1 MLTSRSPSPMPQ
13 RDRLIAEGLPLV
25 RRLAFRLARRLPPN
39 VDVGDLIGAGS
50 EGLVRAADAY
60 DPGRHASFA
69 AYAEMRIRG
78 AMLDEL
84 RTLDPM
90 TRHGRRRLAEV
101 SKAIQE
107 LTRTLGRAP
116 EEQEVATHLGV
127 ELAEYRRLC
136 EEAARVPALAR
147 TGDIDPDVLVQSDSD
162 VFTIVEERERSELLA
177 RAIDA
182 LPERARM
189 VLALYYQ
196 EQCTQAEIGKILGVT
211 EGRVCQIL
219 GESAARLRAALSDE
233 EHSAVKIRRNGKT
246 RRGEEAK
253 P

>member
-1 MLTSRSPSPMPQ
+1 MLTARQSSPRAQ

-60 DPGRHASFA
+60 DPARHASFA

-84 RTLDPM
+84 RSLDPM

-101 SKAIQE
+101 TKAVQE

-116 EEQEVATHLGV
+116 EEAEVAGHLGL
-127 ELAEYRRLC
+127 ELDEYRRLC

-182 LPERARM
+182 LPERSRM

-219 GESAARLRAALSDE
+219 GESAARLRAALADDE
-233 EHSAVKIRRNGKT
+233 RSATKMRRATKP
-246 RRGEEAK
+246 RREEAK

>member
-1 MLTSRSPSPMPQ
+1 MTARSLPPRAQ

-25 RRLAFRLARRLPPN
+25 RRLAFRLAKRLPPN

-60 DPGRHASFA
+60 DSTRHASFA
-69 AYAEMRIRG
+69 AYAELRIRG

-84 RTLDPM
+84 RALDPM

-101 SKAIQE
+101 TKAIAA
-107 LTRTLGRAP
+107 LTRDLGRPP
-116 EEQEVATHLGV
+116 EEREVADHLGV
-127 ELAEYRRLC
+127 DLDEYRRLC

-147 TGDIDPDVLVQSDSD
+147 TGDVDPDAFVPADSD
-162 VFTIVEERERSELLA
+162 VFAIVEERERAALLA
-177 RAIDA
+177 QAIA
-182 LPERARM
+182 SLPERSQT

-219 GESAARLRAALSDE
+219 GESAARLRAALDE
-233 EHSAVKIRRNGKT
+233 DRKTVTKPRRVQKQ
-246 RRGEEAK
+246 RRAEVE